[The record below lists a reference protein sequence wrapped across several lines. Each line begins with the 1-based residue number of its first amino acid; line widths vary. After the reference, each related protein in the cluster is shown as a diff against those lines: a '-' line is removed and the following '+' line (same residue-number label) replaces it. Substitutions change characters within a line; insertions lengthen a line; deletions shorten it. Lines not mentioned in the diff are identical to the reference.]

1 MNQKLETAADKI
13 EIADI
18 VYKYC
23 RAIDRMDRE
32 LLESVFHDDSI
43 HHHGEYEGPSSDFCN
58 FAFDILAEMEFT
70 QHHIGNILIE
80 VDGDTAWSE
89 SYWTAYHRIAK
100 GKESDMGFLA
110 EHDVNIDEDV
120 FVGGRYIDKFE
131 RRDGEWKI
139 AKRQGVHDWF
149 RFEPAN
155 EKGQLTASGP
165 TPSRSRQ
172 DPAYQRG

>member
-1 MNQKLETAADKI
+1 MNQKLEIAADKI

-80 VDGDTAWSE
+80 VAGDTAWSE

-139 AKRQGVHDWF
+139 SKRQGVHDWF

>member
-1 MNQKLETAADKI
+1 MSNKLEIAADKI

-32 LLESVFHDDSI
+32 LLESVFHGDSV

-58 FAFDILAEMEFT
+58 FAFDILSEMEFT

-100 GKESDMGFLA
+100 GKDSDMVFLD
-110 EHDVNIDEDV
+110 ENNVNID
-120 FVGGRYIDKFE
+120 
-131 RRDGEWKI
+131 
-139 AKRQGVHDWF
+139 
-149 RFEPAN
+149 
-155 EKGQLTASGP
+155 
-165 TPSRSRQ
+165 
-172 DPAYQRG
+172 

>member
-1 MNQKLETAADKI
+1 
-13 EIADI
+13 
-18 VYKYC
+18 
-23 RAIDRMDRE
+23 
-32 LLESVFHDDSI
+32 
-43 HHHGEYEGPSSDFCN
+43 
-58 FAFDILAEMEFT
+58 
-70 QHHIGNILIE
+70 
-80 VDGDTAWSE
+80 
-89 SYWTAYHRIAK
+89 
-100 GKESDMGFLA
+100 MGFLA